1 MGSRTRYRLVVL
13 SVILAICAAAIVAQ
27 LVRLQVVDH
36 QKYRDEVDWEEKRTE
51 TVVPL
56 RGRIWDRSGNL
67 LADNVAR
74 FQVVADVG
82 VDINEA
88 VQELAPVL
96 KVQPGEMRAK
106 LASANQQVVL
116 ATDLPMATGR
126 LVSDL
131 QVGRVFAVPYWRRAY
146 PERQLAS
153 HVLGF
158 VNAEPKGYYGVEQ
171 SYDALLAGRREVV
184 LASQTAWFEP
194 SPSSPLRLDGPRP
207 GVDLVLTIDRT
218 FQALAEA
225 ELERALAETG
235 ARSGTI
241 VVMDPR
247 TGAILAMANAPAF
260 DPNRFTETPAGR
272 FANPAASVSYEPGSV
287 FKILT
292 MAAALQEGRVTPDTV
307 YNDTACIEVGGWPI
321 CNWDRKAHGPSTMV
335 DLLAH
340 SLNVGAA
347 RLSTQMGG
355 QTFYRYA
362 EAFGIGKA
370 TGIDLGGEE
379 KGSIRTPDD
388 LTWHESDL
396 GTNAFGQGLSVTP
409 IQMLT
414 AVAAV
419 ANGGVMMRPH
429 VVAQMI
435 DGNQVMSAKPASIG
449 RPISGQTA
457 RTLTEMLEKAIQR
470 ELQLQVPG
478 YRIAGKSGT
487 AQIPIPG
494 GYDDPWTIASFV
506 GWGPVSDPRLIIL
519 VKLDRPT
526 SSPYGGQ
533 TAAPVFA
540 RLASRMFVL
549 MGVPPDNARA
559 LAGGTGAPSGN

>member
-1 MGSRTRYRLVVL
+1 MSDQTRHRLIALSVVL
-13 SVILAICAAAIVAQ
+13 ALLGATIVVQ
-27 LVRLQVVDH
+27 LVRLQVVEY
-36 QKYRDEVDWEEKRTE
+36 QQYKGQVEKEEQRTE
-51 TVVPL
+51 TVVPP

-74 FQVVADVG
+74 FQVTADVG

-88 VQELAPVL
+88 VSRLAPVL
-96 KVQPGEMRAK
+96 NIPPGEMRAK
-106 LASANQQVVL
+106 LAGAQHQVLL
-116 ATDLPMATGR
+116 ATDLPMTTGKAV
-126 LVSDL
+126 LKLDVGKVSSI
-131 QVGRVFAVPYWRRAY
+131 PYWRRAY
-146 PERQLAS
+146 PERQLAG

-158 VNAEPKGYYGVEQ
+158 VNAQRKAYYGVEQ
-171 SYDALLAGRREVV
+171 SYDALLGGRQEVMR
-184 LASQTAWFEP
+184 ASQAAWFEP
-194 SPSSPLRLDGPRP
+194 SSSNPLYLQGPRP

-225 ELERALAETG
+225 ELERALSETG
-235 ARSGTI
+235 AKSGTI
-241 VVMDPR
+241 IMMDPR

-260 DPNRFTETPAGR
+260 DPNNYPATPPDRFV
-272 FANPAASVSYEPGSV
+272 NPAVSELYEPGSV

-292 MAAALQEGRVTPDTV
+292 MAAALQEGRVTPDTT
-307 YNDTACIEVGGWPI
+307 YNDTACIEIGGWPI
-321 CNWDRKAHGPSTMV
+321 CNWDRKAHGTSTMV

-355 QTFYRYA
+355 QTFYRYVQ
-362 EAFGIGKA
+362 AFGIGTV
-370 TGIDLGGEE
+370 TGVDLQGEE
-379 KGSIRTPDD
+379 AGKLRTPSD

-419 ANGGVMMRPH
+419 ANDGVLMRPH
-429 VVAQMI
+429 VVEQMI
-435 DGNQVMSAKPASIG
+435 DGDQVMSAKPTPIG
-449 RPISGQTA
+449 RPISTQVA
-457 RTLTEMLEKAIQR
+457 RTLTGMLEKAIQR
-470 ELQLQVPG
+470 ELQLNVPG
-478 YRIAGKSGT
+478 YRIAGKTGT

-506 GWGPVSDPRLIIL
+506 GWGPVSDPRLVIL

-540 RLASRMFVL
+540 RLASRMFML
-549 MGVPPDNARA
+549 MGVPPDEARA
-559 LAGGTGAPSGN
+559 SR

>member
-1 MGSRTRYRLVVL
+1 MSNRTRYRLIALSAVLVLLAATIVV
-13 SVILAICAAAIVAQ
+13 Q
-27 LVRLQVVDH
+27 LVRLQVVEH
-36 QKYRDEVDWEEKRTE
+36 RQYMQQIEEEEKRTE
-51 TVVPL
+51 TVIPP

-74 FQVVADVG
+74 FQVTADVG

-88 VQELAPVL
+88 VKELAPVL
-96 KVQPGEMRAK
+96 GVPPGEMRAK
-106 LASANQQVVL
+106 LAGARQQVVL
-116 ATDLPMATGR
+116 ATELPMATGKAV
-126 LVSDL
+126 LKLDVDKVS
-131 QVGRVFAVPYWRRAY
+131 ATPYWRRAY
-146 PERQLAS
+146 PERQLGS

-158 VNAEPKGYYGVEQ
+158 VNVERKGYYGVEQ
-171 SYDALLAGRREVV
+171 SYDALLGGRQQVI
-184 LASQTAWFEP
+184 LASQAAWFEP
-194 SPSSPLRLDGPRP
+194 SPSNPLQLEGPSP

-225 ELERALAETG
+225 ELERALSETG
-235 ARSGTI
+235 AKSGTI
-241 VVMDPR
+241 IMMDPR
-247 TGAILAMANAPAF
+247 TGAILAMASAPAF
-260 DPNRFTETPAGR
+260 DPNRYPDTPTDR
-272 FANPAASVSYEPGSV
+272 FVNPAVSEPYEPGSV

-292 MAAALQEGRVTPDTV
+292 MAAALQEGRVTPASV
-307 YNDTACIEVGGWPI
+307 YDDTACIEVGGWPI
-321 CNWDRKAHGPSTMV
+321 CNWDRKAHGSSTMV

-355 QTFYRYA
+355 QTFYRYVQ
-362 EAFGIGKA
+362 AFGIGKV
-370 TGIDLGGEE
+370 TGIDLQGEE
-379 KGSIRTPDD
+379 AGSLRTPGD

-419 ANGGVMMRPH
+419 ANDGVLMRPH
-429 VVAQMI
+429 IVAQMI
-435 DGNQVMSAKPASIG
+435 DGGQVMTAKPAPTG
-449 RPISGQTA
+449 RPISGQVA
-457 RTLTEMLEKAIQR
+457 RTLAGMLEQAVQR
-470 ELQLQVPG
+470 ELQLKVPG
-478 YRIAGKSGT
+478 YRIAGKTGT
-487 AQIPIPG
+487 AQIPIAG

-526 SSPYGGQ
+526 RSPYGGE
-533 TAAPVFA
+533 TAAPVFV

-549 MGVPPDNARA
+549 MGVPPDEARA
-559 LAGGTGAPSGN
+559 SK

>member
-1 MGSRTRYRLVVL
+1 MSNRTRHRLVAL
-13 SVILAICAAAIVAQ
+13 SVVLALLGVTIVAQ
-27 LVRLQVVDH
+27 LVRLQVVEH
-36 QKYRDEVDWEEKRTE
+36 PQYMEQVEREARRTE
-51 TVVPL
+51 IVTPP

-74 FQVVADVG
+74 FQVTADVG
-82 VDINEA
+82 VDINE
-88 VQELAPVL
+88 VVSKLSPVL
-96 KVQPGEMRAK
+96 NIPPGEMRAK
-106 LASANQQVVL
+106 LAGARQQVVL
-116 ATDLPMATGR
+116 ATELPMTTGKAV
-126 LVSDL
+126 LELDVGKVSST
-131 QVGRVFAVPYWRRAY
+131 PYWRRAY

-158 VNAEPKGYYGVEQ
+158 VNAERKAYYGVEQ
-171 SYDALLAGRREVV
+171 SYDALLGGHQEVMR
-184 LASQTAWFEP
+184 ASQAAWFEP
-194 SPSSPLRLDGPRP
+194 SPSNPLRLEGPDP

-235 ARSGTI
+235 AKSGTI
-241 VVMDPR
+241 IMMDPR
-247 TGAILAMANAPAF
+247 TGAILAMANAPSF
-260 DPNRFTETPAGR
+260 DLNRYPDTLPDR
-272 FANPAASVSYEPGSV
+272 FMNPAVSELYEPGSV

-292 MAAALQEGRVTPDTV
+292 MAAALQEGRVTPDTL

-335 DLLAH
+335 DLLAL

-355 QTFYRYA
+355 QTFYRYVQ
-362 EAFGIGKA
+362 AFGIGKV
-370 TGIDLGGEE
+370 TGIDLQGEE
-379 KGSIRTPDD
+379 AGKLRTPGD

-414 AVAAV
+414 AIAAV
-419 ANGGVMMRPH
+419 ANDGVLMRPH
-429 VVAQMI
+429 VVGQMM
-435 DGNQVMSAKPASIG
+435 DGDQVMSAKPTPTG
-449 RPISGQTA
+449 RAISTQVA
-457 RTLTEMLEKAIQR
+457 RTLTGMLEKAIQR
-470 ELQLQVPG
+470 ELQVRVPG
-478 YRIAGKSGT
+478 YRIAGKTGT
-487 AQIPIPG
+487 AQVPIPG

-506 GWGPVSDPRLIIL
+506 GWGPVSDPHLIIL

-526 SSPYGGQ
+526 SSPYGSQ
-533 TAAPVFA
+533 TAAPVFV

-549 MGVPPDNARA
+549 MGIPPDEA
-559 LAGGTGAPSGN
+559 LVSR

>member
-1 MGSRTRYRLVVL
+1 MGNRTRYRLVVL
-13 SVILAICAAAIVAQ
+13 SVILAICGVAIIAQ

-36 QKYRDEVDWEEKRTE
+36 QKFRDEVDREEKRTE
-51 TVVPL
+51 TVVPP

-74 FQVVADVG
+74 FQVMADVG

-88 VQELAPVL
+88 VRELSPVL
-96 KVQPGEMRAK
+96 NVQPGEMRAA
-106 LASANQQVVL
+106 LASANQPVVL

-126 LVSDL
+126 TVSNL
-131 QVGRVFAVPYWRRAY
+131 QVSRVFAVPYWRRAY

-171 SYDALLAGRREVV
+171 SYDALLGGRQEVV
-184 LASQTAWFEP
+184 LASQAAWFEP
-194 SPSSPLRLDGPRP
+194 SPSSSLRLEGPRP

-225 ELERALAETG
+225 ELERTLAETG
-235 ARSGTI
+235 AKSGTI
-241 VVMDPR
+241 VMMDPR
-247 TGAILAMANAPAF
+247 TGAILAMANAPTF
-260 DPNRFTETPAGR
+260 DPNRYTETPPGR
-272 FANPAASVSYEPGSV
+272 FVNPAVSVSYEPGSV

-307 YNDTACIEVGGWPI
+307 YNDTACVEVGGWSI

-347 RLSTQMGG
+347 TLSTQMGG
-355 QTFYRYA
+355 QMFYRYV
-362 EAFGIGKA
+362 EAFGIGKV

-379 KGSIRTPDD
+379 KGSLRTPDD

-414 AVAAV
+414 AAAAV

-435 DGNQVMSAKPASIG
+435 DGNQVMSAKPTPIG

-457 RTLTEMLEKAIQR
+457 RTLTEMLEKAVQR

-478 YRIAGKSGT
+478 YRIAGKTGT

-506 GWGPVSDPRLIIL
+506 GWGPVSDPRLIVL

-533 TAAPVFA
+533 TAAPVFV

-559 LAGGTGAPSGN
+559 SANGTSPSGD